1 MTIMTMHTSATA
13 QEDTPHET
21 ETTILTV
28 SEATKRCAESVIN
41 DVSIDPQWRTIIRA
55 ALELGDPL
63 VAELVNRAEANEDI
77 VDTFEY
83 WRRPDVDDGDSNV
96 RKIESLAEIIC
107 RAGAEPTAAL
117 FVLMGT
123 LQNSIHPNAVANTA
137 KHFAF
142 NRCADLNLY
151 GMVDGQI
158 AAVESELLASSTC
171 ES

>member
-1 MTIMTMHTSATA
+1 MTMHTSAPA
-13 QEDTPHET
+13 QEHTPHEIERT
-21 ETTILTV
+21 LLTV
-28 SEATKRCAESVIN
+28 SEATRRCAESVLN
-41 DVSIDPQWRTIIRA
+41 DASIDPQWRTIIRA

-83 WRRPDVDDGDSNV
+83 WRRPDVDEGDSNV

-107 RAGAEPTAAL
+107 CAGAESTAAL

-123 LQNSIHPNAVANTA
+123 LQNSTHPNAVANTA

-151 GMVDGQI
+151 GLVDGQI
-158 AAVESELLASSTC
+158 TAIEGELLASTTF